1 MAIKG
6 LTEKQKKADKDLAA
20 ILLITL
26 VFFLI
31 YTFFGRE
38 LTDFALND
46 NAPAA
51 FRLMVPAVLQFG
63 IAGCG
68 IMAVCVKRKESFASH
83 GLKRKNMLKATA
95 LTFLCFL
102 PYIAYV
108 FVSGGFE
115 GYMPL
120 SVLVTPEVLSWPF
133 LPRLAGMAVIGVCWG
148 FFEGF
153 NYAVIC
159 DKVNDRWPFPCGN
172 IDIGALVCSLFG
184 IMMHPISL
192 SFWVLLKW
200 RLFFVYLERV
210 LKSLPLLRKAFYYFP
225 KYSFISDIL
234 ALWCTW
240 KGQRASQWPQPMQS
254 EAFFSRFK

>member
-1 MAIKG
+1 MA
-6 LTEKQKKADKDLAA
+6 
-20 ILLITL
+20 
-26 VFFLI
+26 FFLI
-31 YTFFGRE
+31 YAFFGRE
-38 LTDFALND
+38 LTDFALNG

-51 FRLMVPAVLQFG
+51 LRLMVPAVLQFG

-68 IMAVCVKRKESFASH
+68 IMAVCVKRKESFAAH
-83 GLKRKNMLKATA
+83 GLKRKNMLKAIA

-102 PYIAYV
+102 PYMAYV

-159 DKVNDRWPFPCGN
+159 DKVNDRWPFTCEN
-172 IDIGALVCSLFG
+172 INIGALVCSLVG
-184 IMMHPISL
+184 LMMHPISL
-192 SFWVLLKW
+192 SFWGIAEMASAFLAIYLMLIVKRKTDNAW
-200 RLFFVYLERV
+200 GCVFAFLFIWN
-210 LKSLPLLRKAFYYFP
+210 AF
-225 KYSFISDIL
+225 
-234 ALWCTW
+234 
-240 KGQRASQWPQPMQS
+240 
-254 EAFFSRFK
+254 